1 MLLELKR
8 LRRLHVGPLDLAVE
22 AGHCISISGRS
33 GGGKSVIL
41 RSIADLDP
49 HEGEVFLE
57 GRACSS
63 MPAPQWRRQVT
74 YVAAESGWWEDTVRP
89 HFPPSTDFAAILPSL
104 GLDAS
109 VADRSINGLSTG
121 ERQRLALLRALCL
134 QSKVLLLDEPT
145 SALDHESVLQVEAV
159 LKKRLAQGTAIL
171 LVTHDVEQARRLAS
185 RHLHLDAGELED
197 VSADALVHPDEV
209 PEPVK

>member
-89 HFPPSTDFAAILPSL
+89 HFPPSTDFAAILPPL

-145 SALDHESVLQVEAV
+145 SALDHESVLQVEEV
-159 LKKRLAQGTAIL
+159 LKERLAQGTAIL

-185 RHLHLDAGELED
+185 RHLHLDAGQLEEI
-197 VSADALVHPDEV
+197 SADALVHPDEV
-209 PEPVK
+209 PELVK

>member
-89 HFPPSTDFAAILPSL
+89 HFPPSTDFAAILPPL

-145 SALDHESVLQVEAV
+145 SALDHESVLQVEEV

-185 RHLHLDAGELED
+185 RHLHLDAGQLEEI
-197 VSADALVHPDEV
+197 SADALVHSDEV
-209 PEPVK
+209 PELVK

>member
-8 LRRLHVGPLDLAVE
+8 LRRLRVGPLDLAVE

-89 HFPPSTDFAAILPSL
+89 HFPPSTDFAAILPPL

-145 SALDHESVLQVEAV
+145 SALDHESVLQVEEV
-159 LKKRLAQGTAIL
+159 LKERLAQGTAIL

-185 RHLHLDAGELED
+185 RHLHLDAGQLEEI
-197 VSADALVHPDEV
+197 SADALVHPDEV
-209 PEPVK
+209 PELVK

>member
-89 HFPPSTDFAAILPSL
+89 HFPSSTDFAAILPPL

-109 VADRSINGLSTG
+109 VNR
-121 ERQRLALLRALCL
+121 
-134 QSKVLLLDEPT
+134 
-145 SALDHESVLQVEAV
+145 
-159 LKKRLAQGTAIL
+159 
-171 LVTHDVEQARRLAS
+171 
-185 RHLHLDAGELED
+185 
-197 VSADALVHPDEV
+197 
-209 PEPVK
+209 

>member
-63 MPAPQWRRQVT
+63 MPATQWRRQVT

-89 HFPPSTDFAAILPSL
+89 HFPPSTDFAAILPPL

-145 SALDHESVLQVEAV
+145 SALDHESVLQVEEV
-159 LKKRLAQGTAIL
+159 LKERLAQGTAIL

-185 RHLHLDAGELED
+185 RHLHLDAGQLEEI
-197 VSADALVHPDEV
+197 SADALVHPDEV
-209 PEPVK
+209 PELVK

>member
-63 MPAPQWRRQVT
+63 MPAPQWRRQVI

-89 HFPPSTDFAAILPSL
+89 HFPPSTDFAAILPPL

-145 SALDHESVLQVEAV
+145 SALDHESVLQVEEV

-171 LVTHDVEQARRLAS
+171 LVTHDVEQAHRLAS
-185 RHLHLDAGELED
+185 RHLHLDAGQLEEI
-197 VSADALVHPDEV
+197 SADALVHSDEV
-209 PEPVK
+209 PELVK

>member
-89 HFPPSTDFAAILPSL
+89 HFPLSTDFAAILPPL

-145 SALDHESVLQVEAV
+145 SALDHESVLQVEEV

-171 LVTHDVEQARRLAS
+171 LVTHDVEQALRLAS
-185 RHLHLDAGELED
+185 RHLHLDAGQLEEI
-197 VSADALVHPDEV
+197 SADALVHSDEV
-209 PEPVK
+209 PELVK